1 MTART
6 RMYLVRHGATPANL
20 QKPARLQG
28 RSDVALDPLGV
39 RQAEATRS
47 ALAEVSFAAT
57 YCSPLIRAVR
67 TAEIIAPYREPI
79 PVDALIECNV
89 GRWEGVDWDTI
100 RRDDAEAF
108 ARYMADPAADGYPGG
123 ENFEQVITRVLPAFD
138 ELFARHVGESF
149 LVVSHHVVNRTFL
162 AATLGLPMRHGR
174 SVSLDNCGVSVVV
187 EDAGKRR
194 VKSLNQTLHLGPL
207 HVDE

>member
-1 MTART
+1 
-6 RMYLVRHGATPANL
+6 MYLVRHGATPANL

-28 RSDVALDPLGV
+28 RSDVDLDPLGEQ
-39 RQAEATRS
+39 QAEATRL
-47 ALAEVSFAAT
+47 ALATVPFAAV

-67 TAEIIAPYREPI
+67 TAQIIAPYRTPV

-108 ARYMADPAADGYPGG
+108 ASYMADPASDGYPGG
-123 ENFEQVITRVLPAFD
+123 ENFEQVIARVRPACD
-138 ELFARHVGESF
+138 ELFTRHAGELF
-149 LVVSHHVVNRTFL
+149 LVVSHHVVNRTYL
-162 AATLGLPMRHGR
+162 AATLGLPMRLGR

-187 EDAGKRR
+187 DDAGKRR